1 MIREYASPADVE
13 LITAHA
19 ITAAGLEAA
28 PPPVP
33 SGLTAP
39 RAVVW
44 RTGGHRIALVI
55 DRSIVSVDV
64 YAPTWGAAMDACAR
78 AVAAVQDMA
87 GRIIDGVQTGG
98 VWIIT
103 LPYTNPDPDHPTI
116 PRVTFS
122 AEIITKATVTR
133 EIGE

>member
-1 MIREYASPADVE
+1 MIRDLATPADVE

-19 ITAAGLEAA
+19 LEADGIPA
-28 PPPVP
+28 TPPPVP
-33 SGLTAP
+33 ADLTAP
-39 RAVVW
+39 RAVVY

-64 YAPTWGAAMDACAR
+64 YGPTWGEAMDACAQ
-78 AVAAVQDMA
+78 AVATVQDMG
-87 GRIIDGVQTGG
+87 GRVIDGTQLGG

-103 LPYTNPDPDHPTI
+103 LPYTNPDPNHPTI

-122 AEIITKATVTR
+122 AEIITKAKITKT
-133 EIGE
+133 E